1 MTDTLKKVCT
11 AAGFFSWCCLYFAC
25 VSCILTLIS
34 NDPADFL
41 TALILVIPFAG
52 TLLLSRSTKNAA
64 LYIGYHIL
72 LLAVIWGMDQAGLF
86 LQAWRPWVFSG
97 LILAAMIIFFAK
109 RIYSGKTDDDDMPQP
124 DHPAPAPA
132 AGPGHSSQSPDA
144 PEGPARSRR
153 STYFSV
159 HPAAAVVF
167 FILWLAADALDA
179 PQTAMAMTLCACVF
193 LLTAILTIYL
203 TNIEDYISG
212 NRQIA
217 NIPIKA
223 IIRSGN
229 GSITAFLLLGLVLMA
244 VFTHMGLE
252 RFLTGLKDL
261 LLAIIRFLF
270 SFLPQGNDAAPV
282 PETEVQASSPSG
294 FPLEGGETSPI
305 MEAISNFLVAFMQIA
320 LILGA
325 AALVIYIVYQLWS
338 RFLGSSLKKESSAK
352 DPSGP
357 NDVVEKLKKTPSS
370 KRGPLFFSSLPK
382 NKIRRI
388 YYKKISGRHKQAA
401 IDPSMTPDQ
410 LTRAIA
416 PNDPE
421 AARKF
426 TEIYEKARYS
436 KTPDD
441 GDISAYKE
449 LSGKI

>member
-1 MTDTLKKVCT
+1 M
-11 AAGFFSWCCLYFAC
+11 YFAC

-52 TLLLSRSTKNAA
+52 TMLLSRSTKNAA

-86 LQAWRPWVFSG
+86 LQAWLPWVFSG

-124 DHPAPAPA
+124 DHPYPGPA

-270 SFLPQGNDAAPV
+270 HSFPREMTLLP
-282 PETEVQASSPSG
+282 
-294 FPLEGGETSPI
+294 F
-305 MEAISNFLVAFMQIA
+305 
-320 LILGA
+320 
-325 AALVIYIVYQLWS
+325 
-338 RFLGSSLKKESSAK
+338 R
-352 DPSGP
+352 
-357 NDVVEKLKKTPSS
+357 KLKS
-370 KRGPLFFSSLPK
+370 RLLRLPDFLWK
-382 NKIRRI
+382 
-388 YYKKISGRHKQAA
+388 SGRHLPLWRRSA
-401 IDPSMTPDQ
+401 IS
-410 LTRAIA
+410 
-416 PNDPE
+416 
-421 AARKF
+421 
-426 TEIYEKARYS
+426 
-436 KTPDD
+436 
-441 GDISAYKE
+441 
-449 LSGKI
+449 